1 MMQISWFLGS
11 VRALCVA
18 ITTILC
24 SVILRF
30 SLPSHALF
38 CFVLF
43 ILLLFFF
50 CLFKL
55 DLNFSVVKLIVSN
68 LGEMTAH
75 GIILAIST
83 IILALLLLLLL

>member
-1 MMQISWFLGS
+1 MWQSQPFYVQLYFVFLCHLMLFS
-11 VRALCVA
+11 V
-18 ITTILC
+18 
-24 SVILRF
+24 
-30 SLPSHALF
+30 LF
-38 CFVLF
+38 FF
-43 ILLLFFF
+43 ILLLFF

>member
-1 MMQISWFLGS
+1 MCGNHNHSMFSYTSFFSAIS
-11 VRALCVA
+11 
-18 ITTILC
+18 C
-24 SVILRF
+24 SF
-30 SLPSHALF
+30 LF
-38 CFVLF
+38 CFFF
-43 ILLLFFF
+43 ILLLFF

>member
-38 CFVLF
+38 CFVF
-43 ILLLFFF
+43 YILLLFF